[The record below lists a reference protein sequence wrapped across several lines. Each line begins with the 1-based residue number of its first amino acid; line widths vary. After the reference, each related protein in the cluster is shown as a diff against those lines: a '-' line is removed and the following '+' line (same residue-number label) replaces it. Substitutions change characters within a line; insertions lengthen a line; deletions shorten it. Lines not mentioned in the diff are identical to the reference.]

1 MPERILYWI
10 TNSCNLKLELIFSLF
25 DFRDAERLE
34 EFYTKNQQLR
44 EQQKALHDTIKVLE
58 DRWSSVF

>member
-1 MPERILYWI
+1 LAVISL
-10 TNSCNLKLELIFSLF
+10 FSF

-58 DRWSSVF
+58 DR